1 MDELLIAFGG
11 AIKALGDGKVGGYL
25 VRFTGP
31 DQPDL
36 EGDFFTPDT
45 DFDLEGKS
53 ALSVYYQHGQ
63 DATLKNRRIG
73 RGKAAVDD
81 VGLWIEAQ
89 LELRDE
95 YEKAI
100 YEMVESGKVGWSSGA
115 VAHLVQREKSA
126 SAWHIKSWPIGE
138 ASITPTPAAGPDMT
152 KVLPLKSLQAPVPE
166 AAKDTAT
173 NEATA
178 TGDTDIQPIKQE
190 VTNMSD
196 EQKQEKPAP
205 AAVDLSPVL
214 DALKG
219 IGDTVKAL
227 NGRIE
232 QLEKEPVNGTP
243 PAAKNVNLNPKTG
256 LGDNWTK
263 SFTHYLRT
271 GDGGGL
277 GVPMGGE
284 VEIKASN
291 NTDMNITT
299 AADGGDLV
307 PRGFFQQVIARRD
320 ESMLAG
326 VRLPVRRIPGVGTT
340 VDVPIDNEADGEFIS
355 TGEVVAFDRDAPAVS
370 KKALT
375 LVKYTKK
382 IEISYELLDDNDVN
396 LLAFLADF
404 VGRGMAKTHNNLLL
418 TEVAAN
424 GTSFKTFA
432 SATAIAFGEPED
444 IVGSNDLAPYLE
456 DEGAAAWVTRS
467 STFWDIL
474 SLTGNDRQYGN
485 VAMNVA
491 AGGTRWNLLG
501 YPVYHSQKAAAVAA
515 SAKSVYFGNWRYVG
529 WREAPG
535 LTFLRDPYTLAGDG
549 QVRLLYHFRTVYGVL
564 QAEAIGYGTHPT

>member
-1 MDELLIAFGG
+1 
-11 AIKALGDGKVGGYL
+11 
-25 VRFTGP
+25 
-31 DQPDL
+31 
-36 EGDFFTPDT
+36 
-45 DFDLEGKS
+45 
-53 ALSVYYQHGQ
+53 
-63 DATLKNRRIG
+63 
-73 RGKAAVDD
+73 
-81 VGLWIEAQ
+81 
-89 LELRDE
+89 
-95 YEKAI
+95 
-100 YEMVESGKVGWSSGA
+100 
-115 VAHLVQREKSA
+115 
-126 SAWHIKSWPIGE
+126 
-138 ASITPTPAAGPDMT
+138 
-152 KVLPLKSLQAPVPE
+152 
-166 AAKDTAT
+166 
-173 NEATA
+173 
-178 TGDTDIQPIKQE
+178 
-190 VTNMSD
+190 MSD

>member
-89 LELRDE
+89 LEMRDE

-214 DALKG
+214 DVLKDVK
-219 IGDTVKAL
+219 DTVKAL

>member
-474 SLTGNDRQYGN
+474 SLTGNDRQYGM
-485 VAMNVA
+485 VGMATA